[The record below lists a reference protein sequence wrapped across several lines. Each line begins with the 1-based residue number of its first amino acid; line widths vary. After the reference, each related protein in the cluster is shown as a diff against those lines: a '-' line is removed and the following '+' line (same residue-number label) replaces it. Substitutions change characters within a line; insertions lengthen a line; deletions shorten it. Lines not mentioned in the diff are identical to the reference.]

1 MRPQQPKD
9 VVASGVEEQIQQDV
23 VGSEPHDRA
32 RSRGERL
39 PSMVSSGT
47 SSAISVS
54 RHGRR
59 LLDCASMAL
68 SRAAKQ
74 MAVDGRVCTVSL

>member
-68 SRAAKQ
+68 LAKQ
-74 MAVDGRVCTVSL
+74 RWLLMDVYCN